1 MNAKVDPPLKKQ
13 VDDLF
18 DRKYMSLHLRI
29 GCNSFNNS
37 LRGARDVWQ
46 VELGAAALLHTAAHN
61 QLVVPPVHC
70 QHLQGVEHEE
80 EEEGEGEEEGDEE
93 EGRSNEANHEEGGKS
108 HLVEVVGAD
117 KRAVGVGVARASTG
131 SALVRVKEG
140 AGLHSVAR
148 AERLIVIIIMSLWFR
163 SSCYI
168 A

>member
-37 LRGARDVWQ
+37 LRGARDVGQ

-70 QHLQGVEHEE
+70 QHLQGVQHEE
-80 EEEGEGEEEGDEE
+80 EEEEEEEQ
-93 EGRSNEANHEEGGKS
+93 
-108 HLVEVVGAD
+108 
-117 KRAVGVGVARASTG
+117 
-131 SALVRVKEG
+131 
-140 AGLHSVAR
+140 
-148 AERLIVIIIMSLWFR
+148 
-163 SSCYI
+163 
-168 A
+168 

>member
-37 LRGARDVWQ
+37 LRGARDVGQ

-80 EEEGEGEEEGDEE
+80 EEE
-93 EGRSNEANHEEGGKS
+93 EGRSNEANHEEEGKS

-140 AGLHSVAR
+140 AGLHRVAR

-168 A
+168 V

>member
-37 LRGARDVWQ
+37 LRGARDVGQ

-80 EEEGEGEEEGDEE
+80 EEE
-93 EGRSNEANHEEGGKS
+93 EGRSNEANHEEEGKS

-140 AGLHSVAR
+140 AGLHRVAR
-148 AERLIVIIIMSLWFR
+148 AERLIVIMMSLWFR

-168 A
+168 V

>member
-37 LRGARDVWQ
+37 LRGARDVGQ

-70 QHLQGVEHEE
+70 QHLQGVEYEE
-80 EEEGEGEEEGDEE
+80 EEEEEE

-131 SALVRVKEG
+131 SALVGVKEG
-140 AGLHSVAR
+140 AGLHRVAR
-148 AERLIVIIIMSLWFR
+148 AERLIVIIIMMNMSKLSLWFR

-168 A
+168 V